1 MSILITGNHGF
12 IGFWLNI
19 YLQELL
25 LEKLIGLDN
34 ISSFENPLYYCKKSL
49 IEAINC
55 FKKFDYD
62 KLSPWDLAH
71 EVSISFMQNTK

>member
-1 MSILITGNHGF
+1 MSILIKGKQGF

-25 LEKLIGLDN
+25 SEKLIGLDN
-34 ISSFENPLYYCKKSL
+34 ISSFGNTLYYCKKSL

-55 FKKFDYD
+55 YKKVDYD
-62 KLSPWDLAH
+62 KLSQWDLSH
-71 EVSISFMQNTK
+71 DDTISFMQNTK